1 MAENAAKE
9 LTDKQRRFVREWMI
23 DMNGTRA
30 AIRAG
35 YSEKSAAQTA
45 NRLMKTPEVRAYRDE
60 LLKEEFDAL
69 GVTHH
74 SLAVEVWRLY
84 QRCIEAVPVL
94 AWDSAAKEYVETGQW
109 QFNSKGALKAVAML
123 MDMLERIDQ
132 QNEDAGAGG
141 YEASLTAGAREF

>member
-1 MAENAAKE
+1 MAENAAKG
-9 LTDKQRRFVREWMI
+9 LTDKQKRFVREWMI

-69 GVTHH
+69 GVTRH
-74 SLAVEVWRLY
+74 SLAAEVWRLY

-94 AWDSAAKEYVETGQW
+94 AWDSAVKDYVETGQW
-109 QFNSKGALKAVAML
+109 QFDSKGALKAVTTL
-123 MDMLERIDQ
+123 MDLLDRIDKQ
-132 QNEDAGAGG
+132 EDDGAGG
-141 YEASLTAGAREF
+141 YEATLTAGAREF